1 MCRSYRKRF
10 VTKSAMKNA
19 SIQFLRKK
27 YFLPVGKKK
36 IWKNLAIQNLA
47 IQNLAILEARC
58 KETGEDL
65 PLPMGMSVG
74 KKLARNCDI

>member
-1 MCRSYRKRF
+1 
-10 VTKSAMKNA
+10 MKNA

-36 IWKNLAIQNLA
+36 IWKNLA